1 MWQMTKWF
9 QETKKRGEGGR
20 LALLQTVMNAFR
32 GRRTRREKKTRSG
45 GFVFSF
51 AVTSQDLLFRCSEQF
66 LTVGRSYQKQS
77 FLSSPPAPSASTTPT
92 PRPPQ
97 LQRVAFFKTG
107 GDLLRAHKH
116 RVDTH
121 MPSSL
126 AGKGIQKNSGWVF
139 NLRRAPSRLITKIRL

>member
-1 MWQMTKWF
+1 M
-9 QETKKRGEGGR
+9 GGR

-32 GRRTRREKKTRSG
+32 VRRTRREKTRSG

-77 FLSSPPAPSASTTPT
+77 FLSPPFPAPSASTAPHPSPPT
-92 PRPPQ
+92 SRG
-97 LQRVAFFKTG
+97 LHFLRRGRG
-107 GDLLRAHKH
+107 GGLLRAHKH

-126 AGKGIQKNSGWVF
+126 AGKGIQRNSGWVF

>member
-9 QETKKRGEGGR
+9 QETKKQKGVGGR
-20 LALLQTVMNAFR
+20 LALLQTVMNAFHV
-32 GRRTRREKKTRSG
+32 RRTRREKTRSG

-77 FLSSPPAPSASTTPT
+77 FLSLLPPAPSASTTPH
-92 PRPPQ
+92 

-107 GDLLRAHKH
+107 WGVGGGLLRAHKH

-126 AGKGIQKNSGWVF
+126 AGKGIQRNSGWVF
-139 NLRRAPSRLITKIRL
+139 NLRGAPSRLITKIRL